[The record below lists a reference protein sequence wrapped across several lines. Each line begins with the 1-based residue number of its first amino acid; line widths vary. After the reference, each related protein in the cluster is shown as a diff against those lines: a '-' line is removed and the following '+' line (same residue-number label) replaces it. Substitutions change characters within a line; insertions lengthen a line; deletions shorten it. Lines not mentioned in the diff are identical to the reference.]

1 MRVTALI
8 ENETSDGCDHLQSEH
23 GLSLHIETAGTTV
36 LFDTGSSG
44 AFADNAAAL
53 GIDLAGVDLAVLSH
67 QHYDHGGG
75 LRRFFDV
82 NAKARVYLRDCAVD
96 NRFFKALAVF
106 KHPIGLDHSVVDDF
120 PERYIRVSEPT
131 EVAPGVWL
139 LTEIGNDHPRP
150 KGNRRLFVEHDGALT
165 PDPFDHELV
174 MAVLEDDGMVI
185 FTGCSHSGILNMVES
200 ATARFPETPVKAV
213 FGGFHLVGIPKLNT
227 MPAGRP
233 EVEEIAGKMM
243 GAVDGTVFTGHC
255 TGRKALDILAG
266 VMGDT
271 LRPLATGAS
280 VEV

>member
-53 GIDLAGVDLAVLSH
+53 GIDLAKVDLAVLSH

-75 LRRFFDV
+75 LRRFFDI
-82 NAKARVYLRDCAVD
+82 NPDAAVYLRDSAID
-96 NRFFKALAVF
+96 DRWFKALVVL
-106 KHPIGLDHSVVDDF
+106 KHPIGVDRSMVETFAD
-120 PERYIRVSEPT
+120 RLRRVTGPT

-139 LTEIGNDHPRP
+139 LTEIGEDHPRP
-150 KGNRRLFVEHDGALT
+150 KGNRRLFVEHDGVLT

-174 MAVLEDDGMVI
+174 LVIREDDGIVV
-185 FTGCSHSGILNMVES
+185 FSGCSHNGILNMVD
-200 ATARFPETPVKAV
+200 AARARFPKTPVKAV
-213 FGGFHLVGIPKLNT
+213 FGGFHLIGLPKFNT
-227 MPAGRP
+227 MAASPA
-233 EVEEIAGKMM
+233 EVESMAREMM
-243 GAVDGTVFTGHC
+243 TRIDGAVFTGHC
-255 TGRKALDILAG
+255 TGAKAYEVLAG